1 MRTKIFA
8 IVMVLMMISGMAVA
22 SGGAD
27 GLYLKGGLA
36 YTNPEDATINGSN
49 LSTSLDSD
57 VGVKLAVG
65 YDFGQMFRIEGEWL
79 YQKNDAE
86 NINVSS
92 IGKVNITNS
101 DIAYNAFLVNG
112 IVDFMVADNIGL
124 YGVGGIGWGDVDAS
138 LYSGGADD
146 SGFAWKIG
154 FGAFYD
160 ITDNWVIDVG
170 YEYLTFDNVDLDGYE
185 LKDLASHNIV
195 ASVIFKF

>member
-1 MRTKIFA
+1 
-8 IVMVLMMISGMAVA
+8 MVLMMISGMAVA
-22 SGGAD
+22 SGGSE

-36 YTNPEDATINGSN
+36 YTNPVDATINGTN

-57 VGVKLAVG
+57 LGYKLAVG

-92 IGKVNITNS
+92 IGKKNITNS
-101 DIAYNAFLVNG
+101 NIAYNAILVNG

-146 SGFAWKIG
+146 SGLAWKIG

-160 ITDNWVIDVG
+160 ITENWVVDLG
-170 YEYLTFDNVDLDGYE
+170 YEYLVFDNVDLVGYE
-185 LKDLASHNIV
+185 LKDLESHNIV
-195 ASVIFKF
+195 ASVIYKF